1 MNQAVLLLG
10 GNLSDRK
17 ESISSAIDSIVANCG
32 TILKTS
38 KLYESEAWG
47 FKTKNNFLNQAIIIE
62 TKLKAEDLLDI
73 LQQIE
78 KESGRK
84 VKTSDKYESRI
95 IDIDIL
101 FYNSDIINTERLT
114 IPHPRLHIR
123 KFTLNC
129 LMDIIP
135 DYIHPKLYKSI
146 SSLSKECVDNI
157 KVWPYE

>member
-17 ESISSAIDSIVANCG
+17 ESINSAIDSIISICG
-32 TILKTS
+32 KLKSVS

-47 FKTKNNFLNQAIIIE
+47 FETKNNFLNQAIIIE
-62 TKLKAEDLLDI
+62 TPLSPQELLQKLQL
-73 LQQIE
+73 IE

-84 VKTSDKYESRI
+84 TKTSSNYESRI

-101 FYNSDIINTERLT
+101 FFNNDIIETENLI